1 MPSLLPVLVKHS
13 LGNAT
18 ALTRYSSQHLRN
30 GRCEAPTYLAE
41 EDLQPL
47 GDLARTYSRDVKRWL
62 GFTIPSNPDQGNNLW
77 IFRALLA
84 QLGIETDARR
94 QGRSQR
100 RSVWITAQNWDL
112 VQQILQRRQERRDCV
127 VTPSIYK

>member
-41 EDLQPL
+41 VAANRLSFQRVRQFEKLV
-47 GDLARTYSRDVKRWL
+47 RTHVKPFDRL
-62 GFTIPSNPDQGNNLW
+62 SYPASE
-77 IFRALLA
+77 A
-84 QLGIETDARR
+84 E
-94 QGRSQR
+94 SQ
-100 RSVWITAQNWDL
+100 
-112 VQQILQRRQERRDCV
+112 
-127 VTPSIYK
+127 

>member
-41 EDLQPL
+41 YCLC
-47 GDLARTYSRDVKRWL
+47 
-62 GFTIPSNPDQGNNLW
+62 
-77 IFRALLA
+77 
-84 QLGIETDARR
+84 
-94 QGRSQR
+94 
-100 RSVWITAQNWDL
+100 IT
-112 VQQILQRRQERRDCV
+112 QQIAPGLLLSRI
-127 VTPSIYK
+127 SA